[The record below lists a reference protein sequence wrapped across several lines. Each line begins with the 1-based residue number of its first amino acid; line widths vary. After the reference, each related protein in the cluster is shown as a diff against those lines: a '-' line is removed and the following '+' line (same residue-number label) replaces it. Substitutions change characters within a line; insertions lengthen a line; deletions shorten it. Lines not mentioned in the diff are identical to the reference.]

1 MLTCSGPTGRQ
12 FEDDAHHL
20 LNSIDQELDSL
31 SQSEVSVE
39 EILCLPRQVCD
50 RLRSK
55 KHLLDQYPN
64 MKTVAAWMT
73 EKYFEN
79 VVESSSEY
87 YSPGTELSDGE
98 GASSSCS
105 IPRGQFSVANVG
117 ADIPEVVGEAEDG
130 LCYDC

>member
-87 YSPGTELSDGE
+87 YSH
-98 GASSSCS
+98 
-105 IPRGQFSVANVG
+105 GQCNIKHCLM
-117 ADIPEVVGEAEDG
+117 D
-130 LCYDC
+130 LLN

>member
-1 MLTCSGPTGRQ
+1 MSSGPTGRQ
-12 FEDDAHHL
+12 FEDDAQHL
-20 LNSIDQELDSL
+20 LNSIDHEFESL
-31 SQSEVSVE
+31 SQADVSVE

-55 KHLLDQYPN
+55 KHLLAQYPN

-87 YSPGTELSDGE
+87 YSH
-98 GASSSCS
+98 
-105 IPRGQFSVANVG
+105 GQCNIKHCLQ
-117 ADIPEVVGEAEDG
+117 D
-130 LCYDC
+130 LLN